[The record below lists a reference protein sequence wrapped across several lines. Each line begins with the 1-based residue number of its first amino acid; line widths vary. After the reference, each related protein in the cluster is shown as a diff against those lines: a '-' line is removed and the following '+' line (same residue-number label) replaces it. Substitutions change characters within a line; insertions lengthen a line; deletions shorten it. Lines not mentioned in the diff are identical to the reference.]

1 MNKSRSSLWRDAS
14 ASLAAYISTQM
25 CCIEAQ
31 ELPVGDESSPD
42 CNELMNCD
50 RVSDI
55 YDARFA
61 ANDNSFSESEDFL
74 FDMECRIGSRW
85 RLDSDTDTD
94 SDTDA
99 PESTLKKEDLAE
111 WDVLTT

>member
-1 MNKSRSSLWRDAS
+1 
-14 ASLAAYISTQM
+14 
-25 CCIEAQ
+25 
-31 ELPVGDESSPD
+31 
-42 CNELMNCD
+42 MNCD

-55 YDARFA
+55 DDARFA
-61 ANDNSFSESEDFL
+61 ADDDSFSESKDFL